1 MVSEEGKDEVL
12 VAVLGGSASGYYIV
26 MHKLS
31 FVRSNGVICAYLISV
46 RMVMSKQTDAEGRG
60 S

>member
-1 MVSEEGKDEVL
+1 MVSEEGKGEVL

-31 FVRSNGVICAYLISV
+31 FVRSNGVICA
-46 RMVMSKQTDAEGRG
+46 
-60 S
+60 